1 MVYTIRLSVLCLLV
15 IFATLQIVF
24 AQDEVSELHDDY
36 YFGFS
41 QGAYYGLM
49 LAGEE
54 YDVAW
59 CMKSELEYEAR
70 SLGSGGEFQQKIESL
85 LTKCRSEYA
94 TEK

>member
-1 MVYTIRLSVLCLLV
+1 MLAL
-15 IFATLQIVF
+15 IVALPLAGGRGDTVEF
-24 AQDEVSELHDDY
+24 HDDY

-59 CMKSELEYEAR
+59 CMKSELEYEAS
-70 SLGSGGEFQQKIESL
+70 SLGVGGEFQEKLESMLHSCRAEQKNQQ
-85 LTKCRSEYA
+85 
-94 TEK
+94 